1 MCGALVN
8 DHIYITSPN
17 CLLLFEPPLGVN
29 REMWMRNNFRYGQ
42 DDPLSW
48 PQPYCASHPHLS
60 CLRLCER
67 TKSDPDVPL
76 FQLPV
81 RGDFLQLDTSSLVR
95 GPGFWAMERRIGFA
109 QRCTVLL
116 ERCQTFVR
124 GDAACVAAANRAEE
138 LKGWA
143 TMFLERLRNLP
154 MMFARLCLCI
164 AETQRLVLE
173 VEALWTFYSTVRG
186 KFTEVPSSSMP
197 KVNVDLVGCFTT
209 DIGVA
214 QQLQRAGVPVWVLRP
229 LEELAHTR
237 IDKVGVLTTVDG
249 RVHLGTCPLRLPSV
263 YVGSGADEAKY
274 IAFDQFTK
282 SHLGI
287 PNVFVWTVGE
297 LRTDASLGTKSQG
310 KRKAPADAVFLPC
323 KVNPYV
329 LVRRLMS

>member
-1 MCGALVN
+1 MECVGALVN
-8 DHIYITSPN
+8 DHIYIMSPN

-29 REMWMRNNFRYGQ
+29 REMWMRNDFQYGQ

-109 QRCTVLL
+109 QCCTVLL

-143 TMFLERLRNLP
+143 TMFLERLRNLL
-154 MMFARLCLCI
+154 MTFARLCLCV

-173 VEALWTFYSTVRG
+173 VEALWTFYSTVQG

-197 KVNVDLVGCFTT
+197 KSTSIWSDAL
-209 DIGVA
+209 
-214 QQLQRAGVPVWVLRP
+214 LQISVWLSSYN
-229 LEELAHTR
+229 
-237 IDKVGVLTTVDG
+237 D
-249 RVHLGTCPLRLPSV
+249 
-263 YVGSGADEAKY
+263 
-274 IAFDQFTK
+274 
-282 SHLGI
+282 
-287 PNVFVWTVGE
+287 
-297 LRTDASLGTKSQG
+297 SLG
-310 KRKAPADAVFLPC
+310 C
-323 KVNPYV
+323 
-329 LVRRLMS
+329 